1 MAVSFLWCRFLK
13 KEKKEGEKDQKQNI
27 NNFPRGGLYWDML
40 SSISIM
46 YVVAIIAITLV
57 LIPTITIS
65 YGVDFFWSADP
76 TGAYLLILYV

>member
-1 MAVSFLWCRFLK
+1 
-13 KEKKEGEKDQKQNI
+13 
-27 NNFPRGGLYWDML
+27 ML

-46 YVVAIIAITLV
+46 YVVAIIAISLV

-76 TGAYLLILYV
+76 SGAYLLILYV